1 MTELKRA
8 ELELNLQLED
18 HARFIKEQQAAE
30 ALAARRLADLQ
41 RHLRRML
48 ADDDEAG
55 MLVCMRVFL
64 VCLVWLCVCVCLVC
78 VREC

>member
-1 MTELKRA
+1 MCRTHDLTSSHTQAAVTGFKRA
-8 ELELNLQLED
+8 ELELTLQLED

-30 ALAARRLADLQ
+30 ALAARRLAELQ

-55 MLVCMRVFL
+55 MYSGSSASSF
-64 VCLVWLCVCVCLVC
+64 
-78 VREC
+78 